1 MNNNNKVAFALTLS
15 VVLLSVV
22 EGGPASYATCQ
33 VRLSHVRIRKAITSD
48 TLPHFLTPQT
58 SRLVVPQLLVSP
70 CVCQRVF
77 ALWDAPRPIPLVNL
91 LVLLLPLPQ
100 YLEIEVVYCQYEWYQ
115 I

>member
-33 VRLSHVRIRKAITSD
+33 VRLSYVRIRKAITSD
-48 TLPHFLTPQT
+48 TLPNFSHFSNLQA
-58 SRLVVPQLLVSP
+58 S
-70 CVCQRVF
+70 CGRVF

-100 YLEIEVVYCQYEWYQ
+100 YLEIEVVHCQYE
-115 I
+115 